1 MKHTKFVLAGLL
13 VTLPAA
19 MPAQAQV
26 VMDVSKITCEQFLL
40 WKVSDPN
47 KIAIWL
53 SGYFNGKKGNTSIDV
68 KQLEEHAAK
77 LTEKCRADYKSTVMS
92 AAEAIVAGK

>member
-1 MKHTKFVLAGLL
+1 MKHTKSILVGLL
-13 VTLPAA
+13 LALSAA

-26 VMDVSKITCEQFLL
+26 TMDVAKITCEQFLL

-53 SGYFNGKKGNTSIDV
+53 SGYFNGKKGNTVIDV
-68 KQLEEHAAK
+68 KQLEEHANQ
-77 LTEKCRADYKSTVMS
+77 LTAKCRADYKSTVLN